1 MLEEYWDGKPVLADS
16 KVMAEM
22 GSGVTLHV
30 GVSGYATTVVPN
42 LAGLRL
48 KEAKSR
54 LWETGLNVG
63 EVKFDPGIN
72 LLNEKDAAVYGQ
84 GPAAGR
90 SAVLGGRVDLQLTL
104 DQKKFTAARA
114 DAGAAMQ
121 AAAEE
126 RSRLEAE
133 QADSIARARLEEA
146 ATEATES
153 VEGPEQTDEFFQ

>member
-1 MLEEYWDGKPVLADS
+1 M
-16 KVMAEM
+16 
-22 GSGVTLHV
+22 
-30 GVSGYATTVVPN
+30 
-42 LAGLRL
+42 
-48 KEAKSR
+48 
-54 LWETGLNVG
+54 
-63 EVKFDPGIN
+63 
-72 LLNEKDAAVYGQ
+72 
-84 GPAAGR
+84 
-90 SAVLGGRVDLQLTL
+90 LGGRVDLQLTL

-153 VEGPEQTDEFFQ
+153 VEGPEQADDFFQ